1 MPRGSHRGSITDV
14 VRQRRLRIVLALL
27 LVALMPFALKQY
39 VVQEYLVALIA
50 IILVSVP
57 VLLVLVAFVLLQD
70 GLRRAQ
76 LGLKA
81 TVVHLAVWSHLHL
94 RAGRLRGRP

>member
-1 MPRGSHRGSITDV
+1 MMRR
-14 VRQRRLRIVLALL
+14 RRLRIALALL
-27 LVALMPFALKQY
+27 LVALMPFAMKQY
-39 VVQEYLVALIA
+39 VVQEYVVVLIA
-50 IILVSVP
+50 IVLVSVP

-70 GLRRAQ
+70 DVRRAQ

-81 TVVHLAVWSHLHL
+81 GVVHLAVWGHLHL